1 MSTTPEVKFIRTTLD
16 MGEDEM
22 LSQSQH
28 IVISV
33 DGEPY
38 FFKSTGTGF
47 ENVPAPEAVN
57 RIFADLVT
65 TVLCADIQNRDLL
78 GNVDSLAEVLHALG
92 LIDHTPDIVSFLE
105 QEEL

>member
-16 MGEDEM
+16 MGEDET
-22 LSQSQH
+22 LSQH

-65 TVLCADIQNRDLL
+65 TVLGADIQNRDLL
-78 GNVDSLAEVLHALG
+78 GNVDSLAEVLYALG
-92 LIDHTPDIVSFLE
+92 LIDHTPDIVSFLDE